1 MTLRDQKSCD
11 DCLYVDYMSSED
23 SEYEEVED
31 PITGDRNQQ
40 LVGYVTKK
48 LPWQR
53 TALTNLK
60 VRLDRAHRENLNR
73 HAKQLLK
80 PRRVGGASDRP
91 APDGPSWAVRQP
103 QTTSEWV
110 LYEDRGWWGTHSHGN
125 FEIMSDNYA
134 KLRKV
139 LYDFSTTKKTQVS
152 SPTYMMYMT
161 CLYQSFL

>member
-1 MTLRDQKSCD
+1 MTLRDQKSCG

-31 PITGDRNQQ
+31 PITGDRNQH
-40 LVGYVTKK
+40 LVGYVTTK

-80 PRRVGGASDRP
+80 PRRVGGESDRP
-91 APDGPSWAVRQP
+91 APAGPSWAVRQP
-103 QTTSEWV
+103 HTTTE
-110 LYEDRGWWGTHSHGN
+110 
-125 FEIMSDNYA
+125 
-134 KLRKV
+134 
-139 LYDFSTTKKTQVS
+139 
-152 SPTYMMYMT
+152 
-161 CLYQSFL
+161 

>member
-60 VRLDRAHRENLNR
+60 VRLDRAHRENFKQTR
-73 HAKQLLK
+73 QTVAQAKK
-80 PRRVGGASDRP
+80 GWRS
-91 APDGPSWAVRQP
+91 VRQ
-103 QTTSEWV
+103 
-110 LYEDRGWWGTHSHGN
+110 
-125 FEIMSDNYA
+125 A
-134 KLRKV
+134 
-139 LYDFSTTKKTQVS
+139 
-152 SPTYMMYMT
+152 
-161 CLYQSFL
+161 CA